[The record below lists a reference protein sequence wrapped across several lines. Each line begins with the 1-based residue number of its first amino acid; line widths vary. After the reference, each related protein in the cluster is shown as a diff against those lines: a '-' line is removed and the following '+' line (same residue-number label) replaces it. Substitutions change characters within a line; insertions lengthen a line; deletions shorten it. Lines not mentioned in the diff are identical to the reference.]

1 MSSDGFFDDDDIND
15 AFLEEV
21 NAIEAAHFSPPKAAR
36 PVVPPPANEDDSFDL
51 TFDFDEEDLKK
62 VDEAVMESYQSQSS
76 AMTSTRKSSG
86 HLQTTLFGEILPSS
100 ASSSK
105 PRTVPQRVQST
116 SKNPFGQ
123 QAPKT
128 KHWDH
133 TEFAKS
139 GLKSSKHKD
148 KGKAKASF
156 DFPEDE
162 GFDESLEF
170 EQFPAPFISV
180 GPPPPMKLSPDLLE
194 AKHWIYP
201 LNRPKRDYQF
211 NIVKHCLFDNTIV
224 ALPTGLGKTFIAVYH
239 WFPEGKVVFVAPTKP
254 LVAQQIDA
262 CHKTCGIPGSDAIE
276 LTGQNPKPM
285 RHRATLINDLTSET
299 CDARDIILIVVGM
312 NAPFSDFL
320 LLIPSLDEAHRATGD
335 YAYNQVVR
343 FLMAKNPHFRLLALT
358 ATPGG
363 TPEAV
368 QSLIDGLHIS
378 RIEIRDENSLDLKAY
393 IHEKRVEQHIVP
405 MSEEIVRIRGLLAQL
420 MEAIRMRDVQ
430 QGQKWAYGLLSMLNS
445 LARIMGYLVEGTTT
459 MCYNALVELASGADA
474 DVSTKRSTAASKAK
488 KLGDEPAFHSL
499 MRELKAQKAHGFSMH
514 PKMELLK
521 GIIVQYFGEKLPND
535 SADETP
541 EKSKVMVF
549 ATNRDSVDEIVSVLN
564 AERPLIRA
572 SRFIGQGTD
581 KQGRKGF
588 SQREQLEVIK
598 RFKDDEF
605 NVLVATSIGEEGLD
619 IGEVDLIVC
628 YDAQKTPIRML
639 QRLGRTGRKR
649 AGVVHVLLSEGREEA
664 NLDKAK
670 DTYKNVQKTIWRGDQ
685 LELYADVERLLPDH
699 ITPQCLEKTM
709 EIQEYIRVD
718 GRKKSLADGSQK
730 GTKRKRNADIQRNI
744 PPGAST
750 GFVPVRDLVVKGAKK
765 KIKGVLLSQDLETA
779 GQDDDTDRELELGM
793 LALKRSKFTVE
804 ASDSGSTK
812 GKGRLRKAKTMEDGP
827 KRKRLKVAEPTLSQG
842 VDDSDDMD
850 IEQAFPSLL
859 YPKTTSDS
867 VIDLTDSDSEDPKPA
882 HVHWSHSP
890 KSASSNPVSSNRDR
904 DMSWLVD
911 DDDDD
916 VAFDIVSSSPVQ
928 STPKRTHERLSDDF
942 VDFVD
947 SEADGRPPASDVD
960 ESVQIVE
967 PKSPLRNHQ
976 RRRTKRISGEESVH
990 LDDHVRSSDLVVV
1003 PSSSPISSVMATK
1016 VHGMMAPP
1024 PVPSRVLSSSFG
1036 THSPQS
1042 SSPVRP
1048 RINKGK
1054 KRARIATDS
1063 PELELPPPSQRRLH
1077 KRDKTVKK
1085 LKSDRSRPLLED
1097 VWDMDAVHS
1106 GDEVS
1111 EGSSHSEDDVESES
1125 DRRFLEELPETQ
1137 LSQSYDQSLAYRESL
1152 LSQAPVAGAGPVFA
1166 HRPVRR
1172 GPFGGR
1178 SNSVA
1183 ERRAILSSSPFRDEE
1198 PDEYE
1203 MDSFVVDDDAEILYS
1218 GRIAAFSSVLDMTS
1232 FSPDLLLDCDASE
1245 TMVSYSRSLSVWIAF
1260 PGLHPRTLDFDESI
1274 LPSSLDRNIVAHLS
1288 TSSDTTSLHELI
1300 RQYEANSG
1308 HIFHCS
1314 LPYESRPS
1322 KSRQHPGFPNTSG
1335 DSNIVMIA
1343 HCVKTDGDHKV
1354 SLSSG
1359 FALEAPSAS
1368 PGDTLFLTCA
1378 HTLEE
1383 ARCDGTRGIAQKSGT
1398 FVIAGSPGHQQIH
1411 PISSIPSA
1419 LPRSDLLALTCSNVF
1434 VQPGTSI
1441 RAHFVS
1447 HSSSP
1452 PMEPGWVPWV
1462 GGTWSKWVRGTVLGY
1477 RDFAGRETMPGTYE
1491 ALSHLLFT
1499 PLPTMGS
1506 SGGPIIDEESG
1517 AVVGVMLGTR
1527 MDNRVEGVRGWGVPS
1542 ETIFEVQIVFSIFSE
1557 THQLLADVQSSWV
1570 GRQTLNRSNLD

>member
-15 AFLEEV
+15 AFLEEL
-21 NAIEAAHFSPPKAAR
+21 NAIEAAHLSPPKAAR
-36 PVVPPPANEDDSFDL
+36 PVVPPTVDEDDSFDL

-62 VDEAVMESYQSQSS
+62 VDQAVMESYQSQSS
-76 AMTSTRKSSG
+76 AMTSTRKSSSSG
-86 HLQTTLFGEILPSS
+86 HLQTTLFGEILPRS

-105 PRTVPQRVQST
+105 PKTAPQRVQST

-139 GLKSSKHKD
+139 GLKSSKNKD
-148 KGKAKASF
+148 KGKAES
-156 DFPEDE
+156 
-162 GFDESLEF
+162 GSDESLEF

-224 ALPTGLGKTFIAVYH
+224 ALPTGLGKTFIAGVVMLNFYR

-262 CHKTCGIPGSDAIE
+262 CHKTCGIPGGDAIE

-285 RHRATLINDLTSET
+285 RHRAWKEKRVFYMTPQTLINDLTSET
-299 CDARDIILIVVGM
+299 CDARDIILIVV
-312 NAPFSDFL
+312 
-320 LLIPSLDEAHRATGD
+320 DEAHRATGD

-363 TPEAV
+363 TPDAV

-405 MSEEIVRIRGLLAQL
+405 MSEDIVRIRGLLAQL
-420 MEAIRMRDVQ
+420 MEIYFKPLVTGGLFHGGNVRMRDVQ

-445 LARIMGYLVEGTTT
+445 LARIMGYLVEGTTA
-459 MCYNALVELASGADA
+459 MCYNAMVELASGADN
-474 DVSTKRSTAASKAK
+474 DVGAKKSKAASSKAK
-488 KLGDEPAFHSL
+488 KLGDEPIFHSL
-499 MRELKAQKAHGFSMH
+499 MRELKAQKARGFSMH

-521 GIIVQYFGEKLPND
+521 GIIVQYFGEKLPD
-535 SADETP
+535 DTADEPP

-718 GRKKSLADGSQK
+718 GRKKSLGDGPQK
-730 GTKRKRNADIQRNI
+730 GIKRKRNDDIQRNI

-750 GFVPVRDLVVKGAKK
+750 GFVPVRDLVVKGSKK
-765 KIKGVLLSQDLETA
+765 KIKRVVLSQDLETA

-793 LALKRSKFTVE
+793 LALKRSKSTVE
-804 ASDSGSTK
+804 ASVSGSTK
-812 GKGRLRKAKTMEDGP
+812 GQGRLRKAKTMEDGQ
-827 KRKRLKVAEPTLSQG
+827 KRKRLKKVAEPALSQG

-850 IEQAFPSLL
+850 IEQGLNFLPPSKPTFPSLP

-867 VIDLTDSDSEDPKPA
+867 VIDLTDSDSEDPKPDVA

-890 KSASSNPVSSNRDR
+890 KSAPPNPVSSNQDR
-904 DMSWLVD
+904 DMSWLV

-928 STPKRTHERLSDDF
+928 STLKRTPERFSDDS
-942 VDFVD
+942 VEIVD
-947 SEADGRPPASDVD
+947 SEADGHTLASDVD
-960 ESVQIVE
+960 ESVQIIE
-967 PKSPLRNHQ
+967 LKSPPRNHQ
-976 RRRTKRISGEESVH
+976 RRRTKGISGEGVH
-990 LDDHVRSSDLVVV
+990 LDDHIRLSDLVV

-1016 VHGMMAPP
+1016 AHGMMAPP
-1024 PVPSRVLSSSFG
+1024 PVPSRILSSSFG
-1036 THSPQS
+1036 ANSPQS

-1048 RINKGK
+1048 RMNKGK
-1054 KRARIATDS
+1054 KRARIAIDS
-1063 PELELPPPSQRRLH
+1063 PEIELPPLSQRRLH
-1077 KRDKTVKK
+1077 KRDKAVKK
-1085 LKSDRSRPLLED
+1085 LKSDRSRPLLEG

-1152 LSQAPVAGAGPVFA
+1152 LSQAPVAGPGPVFA
-1166 HRPVRR
+1166 HRPMRR
-1172 GPFGGR
+1172 GPFGGGR
-1178 SNSVA
+1178 SISVA
-1183 ERRAILSSSPFRDEE
+1183 ERRAMLSSSPSRDEE

-1203 MDSFVVDDDAEILYS
+1203 MGSFVVDDDAEILY
-1218 GRIAAFSSVLDMTS
+1218 D
-1232 FSPDLLLDCDASE
+1232 
-1245 TMVSYSRSLSVWIAF
+1245 
-1260 PGLHPRTLDFDESI
+1260 
-1274 LPSSLDRNIVAHLS
+1274 
-1288 TSSDTTSLHELI
+1288 
-1300 RQYEANSG
+1300 
-1308 HIFHCS
+1308 
-1314 LPYESRPS
+1314 
-1322 KSRQHPGFPNTSG
+1322 
-1335 DSNIVMIA
+1335 
-1343 HCVKTDGDHKV
+1343 
-1354 SLSSG
+1354 
-1359 FALEAPSAS
+1359 
-1368 PGDTLFLTCA
+1368 
-1378 HTLEE
+1378 
-1383 ARCDGTRGIAQKSGT
+1383 
-1398 FVIAGSPGHQQIH
+1398 
-1411 PISSIPSA
+1411 
-1419 LPRSDLLALTCSNVF
+1419 
-1434 VQPGTSI
+1434 
-1441 RAHFVS
+1441 
-1447 HSSSP
+1447 
-1452 PMEPGWVPWV
+1452 
-1462 GGTWSKWVRGTVLGY
+1462 
-1477 RDFAGRETMPGTYE
+1477 
-1491 ALSHLLFT
+1491 
-1499 PLPTMGS
+1499 
-1506 SGGPIIDEESG
+1506 
-1517 AVVGVMLGTR
+1517 
-1527 MDNRVEGVRGWGVPS
+1527 
-1542 ETIFEVQIVFSIFSE
+1542 
-1557 THQLLADVQSSWV
+1557 
-1570 GRQTLNRSNLD
+1570 

>member
-15 AFLEEV
+15 ALLEEV

-36 PVVPPPANEDDSFDL
+36 PVVPLTVDEDDSFDL

-62 VDEAVMESYQSQSS
+62 VDRAVIESYQSQSS
-76 AMTSTRKSSG
+76 VMTSTRKSSSSS

-105 PRTVPQRVQST
+105 PKTAPQKVQSA

-139 GLKSSKHKD
+139 GLKSNRNKD
-148 KGKAKASF
+148 KGKTKASF

-170 EQFPAPFISV
+170 EQFPAPFIS
-180 GPPPPMKLSPDLLE
+180 GPPPMKLSPDLLE

-224 ALPTGLGKTFIAVYH
+224 ALPTGLGKTFIAGVVMLNFYR

-285 RHRATLINDLTSET
+285 RHRAWKEKRVFYMTPQTLINDLTSET
-299 CDARDIILIVVGM
+299 CDAQDIILIVV
-312 NAPFSDFL
+312 
-320 LLIPSLDEAHRATGD
+320 DEAHRATGD

-405 MSEEIVRIRGLLAQL
+405 MSEDIVRIRGLLAQL
-420 MEAIRMRDVQ
+420 MEIYFKPLVTGGLFHGGNIMNMHPFIFQVRMRDVQ
-430 QGQKWAYGLLSMLNS
+430 QGQRWAYGLLSMLNS
-445 LARIMGYLVEGTTT
+445 LARIMGYLVEGTTA
-459 MCYNALVELASGADA
+459 MCYNALVELASGGDDDA
-474 DVSTKRSTAASKAK
+474 GTKKSKAASKAK
-488 KLGDEPAFHSL
+488 KLGDEPVFHSL
-499 MRELKAQKAHGFSMH
+499 MRELKAQKARGFSIH
-514 PKMELLK
+514 PKMELLQ
-521 GIIVQYFGEKLPND
+521 GIIVQYFGEKLPEHTG
-535 SADETP
+535 DEPP

-685 LELYADVERLLPDH
+685 LELYADVGRLLPDH
-699 ITPQCLEKTM
+699 IIPQCLEKTM
-709 EIQEYIRVD
+709 EIQEYIRVE
-718 GRKKSLADGSQK
+718 GRKKSLTDGPQK

-750 GFVPVRDLVVKGAKK
+750 GFVPVRDLVIKGAKK
-765 KIKGVLLSQDLETA
+765 KTKGVTLSQDLETA

-793 LALKRSKFTVE
+793 LALKRSKSTVE
-804 ASDSGSTK
+804 EPVSGPTK
-812 GKGRLRKAKTMEDGP
+812 GKGRLRKSKTMEDGP
-827 KRKRLKVAEPTLSQG
+827 KRKRLKKVAEPTLSQG

-850 IEQAFPSLL
+850 IEQGLNPFPPSKSTFPSLP
-859 YPKTTSDS
+859 YPKTTDS
-867 VIDLTDSDSEDPKPA
+867 VIDLTDSDSEDPRPA
-882 HVHWSHSP
+882 HVRWSHSP
-890 KSASSNPVSSNRDR
+890 KSASPNPVFPNQDR
-904 DMSWLVD
+904 DMGWLV

-928 STPKRTHERLSDDF
+928 STPKRTYERFLDDS
-942 VDFVD
+942 VDNVD
-947 SEADGRPPASDVD
+947 SEADGRTPASDMD
-960 ESVQIVE
+960 ESVQIIE
-967 PKSPLRNHQ
+967 PKSPPRNNQ
-976 RRRTKRISGEESVH
+976 RRRTKSISGEEGVH
-990 LDDHVRSSDLVVV
+990 LDDHIPSSDLVVV
-1003 PSSSPISSVMATK
+1003 PSSSPISSAMATK
-1016 VHGMMAPP
+1016 AHGMMAPP
-1024 PVPSRVLSSSFG
+1024 PVPSRILSSSFG
-1036 THSPQS
+1036 ANSPQS

-1054 KRARIATDS
+1054 KRARIAIDS
-1063 PELELPPPSQRRLH
+1063 PEMELPPPSQRRLH
-1077 KRDKTVKK
+1077 KRDKAVKK

-1111 EGSSHSEDDVESES
+1111 EGSLHSEDDVESES

-1172 GPFGGR
+1172 GPFGGG
-1178 SNSVA
+1178 SVSVA
-1183 ERRAILSSSPFRDEE
+1183 ERRTMLSSSPSRDGE

-1203 MDSFVVDDDAEILYS
+1203 MGSFVVDDDAEILY
-1218 GRIAAFSSVLDMTS
+1218 D
-1232 FSPDLLLDCDASE
+1232 
-1245 TMVSYSRSLSVWIAF
+1245 
-1260 PGLHPRTLDFDESI
+1260 
-1274 LPSSLDRNIVAHLS
+1274 
-1288 TSSDTTSLHELI
+1288 
-1300 RQYEANSG
+1300 
-1308 HIFHCS
+1308 
-1314 LPYESRPS
+1314 
-1322 KSRQHPGFPNTSG
+1322 
-1335 DSNIVMIA
+1335 
-1343 HCVKTDGDHKV
+1343 
-1354 SLSSG
+1354 
-1359 FALEAPSAS
+1359 
-1368 PGDTLFLTCA
+1368 
-1378 HTLEE
+1378 
-1383 ARCDGTRGIAQKSGT
+1383 
-1398 FVIAGSPGHQQIH
+1398 
-1411 PISSIPSA
+1411 
-1419 LPRSDLLALTCSNVF
+1419 
-1434 VQPGTSI
+1434 
-1441 RAHFVS
+1441 
-1447 HSSSP
+1447 
-1452 PMEPGWVPWV
+1452 
-1462 GGTWSKWVRGTVLGY
+1462 
-1477 RDFAGRETMPGTYE
+1477 
-1491 ALSHLLFT
+1491 
-1499 PLPTMGS
+1499 
-1506 SGGPIIDEESG
+1506 
-1517 AVVGVMLGTR
+1517 
-1527 MDNRVEGVRGWGVPS
+1527 
-1542 ETIFEVQIVFSIFSE
+1542 
-1557 THQLLADVQSSWV
+1557 
-1570 GRQTLNRSNLD
+1570 

>member
-36 PVVPPPANEDDSFDL
+36 PVVPPTVDEEDSFDL

-62 VDEAVMESYQSQSS
+62 VDQAVMESYQSQSS
-76 AMTSTRKSSG
+76 AMTSTRKSSSSG

-105 PRTVPQRVQST
+105 PKTAPQRVQST

-139 GLKSSKHKD
+139 GLKSSKNKD

-156 DFPEDE
+156 DIPEDE

-170 EQFPAPFISV
+170 EQFPVPFIS

-224 ALPTGLGKTFIAVYH
+224 ALPTGLGKTFIAGVVMLNFYR
-239 WFPEGKVVFVAPTKP
+239 WFPEGKVIFVAPTKP

-285 RHRATLINDLTSET
+285 RHRAWKEKRVFYMTPQTLINDLTSET
-299 CDARDIILIVVGM
+299 CDARDIVLIVV
-312 NAPFSDFL
+312 
-320 LLIPSLDEAHRATGD
+320 DEAHRATGD

-405 MSEEIVRIRGLLAQL
+405 MSEDIVRIRGLLAQL
-420 MEAIRMRDVQ
+420 MEIYFKPLVSGGLFHGGNVMNMHPFIFQVRMRDVQ
-430 QGQKWAYGLLSMLNS
+430 QGQRWAYGLLSMLNS

-459 MCYNALVELASGADA
+459 MCYNALVELASGADD
-474 DVSTKRSTAASKAK
+474 DVGTKKSKAASKAK
-488 KLGDEPAFHSL
+488 KLGDEPVFHSL
-499 MRELKAQKAHGFSMH
+499 MRELKAQKARGFSMH

-521 GIIVQYFGEKLPND
+521 GIIVQYFGEKLPD
-535 SADETP
+535 DTADELP

-718 GRKKSLADGSQK
+718 GRKKSLGDGPQK
-730 GTKRKRNADIQRNI
+730 GTKRKRNDDIQRNI

-765 KIKGVLLSQDLETA
+765 KIKGVILSQDLETA

-793 LALKRSKFTVE
+793 LALKRSKSTVE
-804 ASDSGSTK
+804 ASVSRSTK
-812 GKGRLRKAKTMEDGP
+812 GKRKLRKAKTMEDGP
-827 KRKRLKVAEPTLSQG
+827 KRKRLKKVAEPTLSQG

-850 IEQAFPSLL
+850 IEQGLNPLPPSKPTFPSLVD
-859 YPKTTSDS
+859 PKTTSDS
-867 VIDLTDSDSEDPKPA
+867 VIDLTDSDSEDPRLDIA

-890 KSASSNPVSSNRDR
+890 KSASPNPVSSNRDGN
-904 DMSWLVD
+904 MSWLV

-928 STPKRTHERLSDDF
+928 STPKRTHERFSDDS
-942 VDFVD
+942 VEIVD
-947 SEADGRPPASDVD
+947 SEANGRTPDSDAD
-960 ESVQIVE
+960 ESVQIIE
-967 PKSPLRNHQ
+967 TKSPPRVHQ
-976 RRRTKRISGEESVH
+976 RKRTKSVSVEEGVH
-990 LDDHVRSSDLVVV
+990 LDDPIRSPDLVVV

-1016 VHGMMAPP
+1016 ARGMMAPP
-1024 PVPSRVLSSSFG
+1024 PVPSRILGSSFG
-1036 THSPQS
+1036 ANSPQS

-1054 KRARIATDS
+1054 KRARIAIDS
-1063 PELELPPPSQRRLH
+1063 PEMELPPLSQRRLH

-1085 LKSDRSRPLLED
+1085 LKSDRSRLLLEG

-1106 GDEVS
+1106 GDEIS

-1172 GPFGGR
+1172 GPFGGGR
-1178 SNSVA
+1178 SISVA
-1183 ERRAILSSSPFRDEE
+1183 ERRAMLSSSPSRDEE

-1203 MDSFVVDDDAEILYS
+1203 MGSFVVDDDAEILY
-1218 GRIAAFSSVLDMTS
+1218 D
-1232 FSPDLLLDCDASE
+1232 
-1245 TMVSYSRSLSVWIAF
+1245 
-1260 PGLHPRTLDFDESI
+1260 
-1274 LPSSLDRNIVAHLS
+1274 
-1288 TSSDTTSLHELI
+1288 
-1300 RQYEANSG
+1300 
-1308 HIFHCS
+1308 
-1314 LPYESRPS
+1314 
-1322 KSRQHPGFPNTSG
+1322 
-1335 DSNIVMIA
+1335 
-1343 HCVKTDGDHKV
+1343 
-1354 SLSSG
+1354 
-1359 FALEAPSAS
+1359 
-1368 PGDTLFLTCA
+1368 
-1378 HTLEE
+1378 
-1383 ARCDGTRGIAQKSGT
+1383 
-1398 FVIAGSPGHQQIH
+1398 
-1411 PISSIPSA
+1411 
-1419 LPRSDLLALTCSNVF
+1419 
-1434 VQPGTSI
+1434 
-1441 RAHFVS
+1441 
-1447 HSSSP
+1447 
-1452 PMEPGWVPWV
+1452 
-1462 GGTWSKWVRGTVLGY
+1462 
-1477 RDFAGRETMPGTYE
+1477 
-1491 ALSHLLFT
+1491 
-1499 PLPTMGS
+1499 
-1506 SGGPIIDEESG
+1506 
-1517 AVVGVMLGTR
+1517 
-1527 MDNRVEGVRGWGVPS
+1527 
-1542 ETIFEVQIVFSIFSE
+1542 
-1557 THQLLADVQSSWV
+1557 
-1570 GRQTLNRSNLD
+1570 